1 MDESN
6 IYLTILYRSK
16 GIPYGGGD
24 RPDGSINHGYK
35 RLKGQIDLAASIP
48 EAQDMEALKSALV
61 RLNDRKTAFFT
72 VGCEKSCDKYEG
84 GFSTGG
90 YIELAFNYV
99 ELAMNAQ
106 WYFKIFFDFTKLING
121 SESQAS
127 RTRYIFELAPAHF
140 LDGPADGFT
149 LTVWIKTSLFT
160 TREESLSAWGQSLS
174 LLVQLLESMDVGP
187 NGTPIYTPGKPY
199 AAILMRE

>member
-6 IYLTILYRSK
+6 LYLTIRYRSK
-16 GIPYGGGD
+16 AIPYGGGD

-35 RLKGQIDLAASIP
+35 RLKGQSDLTASIP

-61 RLNDRKTAFFT
+61 RLNDAKTAFFT

-99 ELAMNAQ
+99 ELALNAQ
-106 WYFKIFFDFTKLING
+106 CYFKIFFDFNKLITG
-121 SESQAS
+121 SGS
-127 RTRYIFELAPAHF
+127 RPPRSRYIFELAPAHF
-140 LDGPADGFT
+140 LDGPADGLT
-149 LTVWIKTSLFT
+149 LTVWIKTQLFAT
-160 TREESLSAWGQSLS
+160 CEEAMSVWGESLSS
-174 LLVQLLESMDVGP
+174 LVQFLESMDVGP
-187 NGTPIYTPGKPY
+187 NGTPIYAPGKPY
-199 AAILMRE
+199 AAIRMRE